1 MIFLKEFEEFVKKGI
16 VKKITPDFSRA
27 EFLKNEVKKSYL
39 FLQKLVKVFKIDDQ
53 NANSIIK
60 LCYDIIM
67 ESIRIKML
75 EKGYKFSGNFS
86 HEAEVSYL
94 RKIGFLENEV
104 LFVNELRYFRN
115 SIIYYG
121 KILDENYA
129 KKVVSFLHKIKHKF
143 KKI

>member
-1 MIFLKEFEEFVKKGI
+1 MKSLKEFEEFVKEGI

-27 EFLKNEVKKSYL
+27 EFLKSESEKSYL
-39 FLQKLVKVFKIDDQ
+39 FLQKLIKFFNINNQ

-75 EKGYKFSGNFS
+75 EKGYKSSGNSS

-94 RKIGFLENEV
+94 RKMEFSENEV
-104 LFVNELRYFRN
+104 LFVNELRYLRN
-115 SIIYYG
+115 SIVYYG
-121 KILDENYA
+121 KILDKDYA
-129 KKVVSFLHKIKHKF
+129 EKVVNFLNKIKKNLRS
-143 KKI
+143 